1 MSQPN
6 TESTAPSGAK
16 ERQLSS
22 YEMHVTKFSEGSTL
36 RNFTY
41 RGDKTLEYYRS
52 MSNYHKP
59 QGELHALL
67 LKFRNSNRIL
77 DATIYDNT
85 GEPKRIAIITIKN
98 RVIVNDLTGTL

>member
-1 MSQPN
+1 MNEPKMKATAPAAPPKTMSQ
-6 TESTAPSGAK
+6 
-16 ERQLSS
+16 

-41 RGDKTLEYYRS
+41 RGDKTLLFYQG
-52 MSNYHKP
+52 MSNYHRP
-59 QGELHALL
+59 DGELNALL